1 MIASQGKM
9 FKMYSTI
16 LVLESGTISK
26 MAGYGSGLHSFGLLP
41 NQQTNSINILH
52 ELKDTRARTKLH
64 NDFLTRRNLKF
75 CGQLL
80 PPPAK

>member
-1 MIASQGKM
+1 
-9 FKMYSTI
+9 
-16 LVLESGTISK
+16 

-52 ELKDTRARTKLH
+52 ELKDTQAKTKLH

-75 CGQLL
+75 CGQLS
-80 PPPAK
+80 PPPAKWAIPQVGEAQKPFIA